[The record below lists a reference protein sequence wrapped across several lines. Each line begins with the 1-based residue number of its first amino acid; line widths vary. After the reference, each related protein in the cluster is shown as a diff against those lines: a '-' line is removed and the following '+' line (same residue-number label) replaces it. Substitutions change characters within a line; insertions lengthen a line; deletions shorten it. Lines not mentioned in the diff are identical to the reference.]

1 MYWDP
6 MWGILI
12 LADFRPLGISFHS
25 VIVFG
30 LGKNLL
36 FKSVLGHCESPVSPE
51 GVGKRAK
58 FVSQRESSAPYVQN
72 SRSLRSLLNH
82 LFY

>member
-12 LADFRPLGISFHS
+12 LADFRPMSISFNA

-36 FKSVLGHCESPVSPE
+36 FKSVLGHCVMIE
-51 GVGKRAK
+51 KICAWLK
-58 FVSQRESSAPYVQN
+58 YK
-72 SRSLRSLLNH
+72 
-82 LFY
+82 

>member
-1 MYWDP
+1 M
-6 MWGILI
+6 LI
-12 LADFRPLGISFHS
+12 LDLWGISFHS

-36 FKSVLGHCESPVSPE
+36 FKPVLGHCESPVSPE